1 MNTPLRILVAEDD
14 VGDAVFLQRAFAK
27 AGVNPPVY
35 FASDGQE
42 VLDYLDGHPPFD
54 NPVAYPLPN
63 LLLLDLGLPR
73 VNGFE
78 ILSWLREHPTLHDI
92 LVVVLSSADDP
103 EQIQRARALGANSY
117 VIKPQDPSKLIE
129 VVKRLQEYW
138 LGINVPAT
146 ESSIAI

>member
-1 MNTPLRILVAEDD
+1 MNTPLRILVAEDE
-14 VGDAVFLQRAFAK
+14 VGDAVLLWRAFAK

-35 FASDGQE
+35 FAGDGQE
-42 VLDYLDGHPPFD
+42 VLNYLDGHPPFD
-54 NPVAYPLPN
+54 NPVEYPLPN

-78 ILSWLREHPTLHDI
+78 ILSWLREHPTLHDM
-92 LVVVLSSADDP
+92 LVVVLSSANDP

-117 VIKPQDPSKLIE
+117 VVKPQDPSKLID

-138 LGINVPAT
+138 LGIKAPTT